1 MGSLSRSAVIAARAQ
16 GSLCVAAPQEDVELA
31 RRAAAGDGGA
41 FATLYDRHERRAY
54 NLCYRITGSPEDAAD
69 ATQETFL
76 KVLER
81 LPSLGDRELNFGSYL
96 LSAARNASYD
106 AIERRR
112 RAAPAGEIPDS
123 AVPVAAGAAPDA
135 PDMGALRAAHHEDIR
150 AANALLPPRQ
160 REALALRELADLSYD
175 EVADVMGMNRN
186 SVAQLISRARLNL
199 RDGLR
204 RGALVSIPAASPECE
219 SALPLLA
226 LAQDGAL
233 EDDTHADWLARHLA
247 GCATCRVRVEA
258 MEEAGAAYR
267 LWLPLV
273 PGFWL
278 RAKVAKAAERTSA
291 RTRLAGRRRFG
302 ALAAAGAFVLAT
314 AALVAAD
321 VVHAP
326 VRAASPAVKAALVV
340 TPTPTPSAT
349 PAPKSHVRRHRPAPQ
364 PVRVVAHHEPA
375 ATPAAVPTATPSP
388 EPVVARERAVR
399 RRPVQRAPK
408 PSAEPA
414 EVIPDDTPVA
424 DPPAGGDPPV
434 VTDPPPDD
442 PPGPTCP
449 TGATAAQVPGC
460 PQPPPTGP
468 ACGGCTLVAP
478 VKPVKPTK
486 PVRVRPP
493 ALVATP

>member
-1 MGSLSRSAVIAARAQ
+1 
-16 GSLCVAAPQEDVELA
+16 VAGPQDDVELA

-112 RAAPAGEIPDS
+112 RAAPAGEIPDA
-123 AVPVAAGAAPDA
+123 AVPVAAGTAPDA
-135 PDMGALRAAHHEDIR
+135 PDMGALRAAHQEDIR

-278 RAKVAKAAERTSA
+278 RAKIANAAERTSA
-291 RTRLAGRRRFG
+291 RTRLARRRFG

-314 AALVAAD
+314 AGLVAAD

-326 VRAASPAVKAALVV
+326 VRAASPAVDAATVV
-340 TPTPTPSAT
+340 ATPTPSAT
-349 PAPKSHVRRHRPAPQ
+349 STPAPKPHVRRRHRSAPK

-375 ATPAAVPTATPSP
+375 ATPSAVPTATPAP

-414 EVIPDDTPVA
+414 EVVPDDTPVA

-434 VTDPPPDD
+434 VIDPPPDD

-478 VKPVKPTK
+478 VKPVKPTR
-486 PVRVRPP
+486 PVRVRTP
-493 ALVATP
+493 APVAVP